1 MNRSDRRAARSRDEK
16 KAIERRQ
23 AVMLREDAL
32 RRADPQAYFA
42 RRVEAEQRYGA
53 MESVM
58 AKHIDE
64 AVRRGYDEGAKSA
77 TESTGQTYI
86 AAMCL
91 ALNELYGF
99 GPKRYSAVTDRMFG
113 ILMECI
119 SSQEVVQR
127 AKEKLGI
134 TLSMSDP
141 MGWIQF
147 DDE

>member
-1 MNRSDRRAARSRDEK
+1 MNRSDRRAARSRNEK
-16 KAIERRQ
+16 K

-77 TESTGQTYI
+77 TESTGQAYI

-99 GPKRYSAVTDRMFG
+99 GPKRYSAVTDCMFG
-113 ILMECI
+113 ILMECV